1 MIHTCQ
7 YVKVSR
13 IVGKEAALVR
23 GKAERIVAQL
33 IRHEIIELEK
43 EEEEEEENAMQKKER
58 DGNDEE
64 EKKTRSTC
72 VPRGCV
78 CIRIR
83 IRRPIML
90 A

>member
-33 IRHEIIELEK
+33 IRHEIIELERRRRRRRRK
-43 EEEEEEENAMQKKER
+43 RYAKKR
-58 DGNDEE
+58 KRWQR
-64 EKKTRSTC
+64 KKKRKRVQHAYQGGASAFEFGSGG
-72 VPRGCV
+72 P
-78 CIRIR
+78 
-83 IRRPIML
+83 
-90 A
+90 

>member
-33 IRHEIIELEK
+33 IRHEIIELERRRRRRRRKRCKKK
-43 EEEEEEENAMQKKER
+43 EEMATTKKKRKRVQHAYQGGASAFEFGS
-58 DGNDEE
+58 DG
-64 EKKTRSTC
+64 
-72 VPRGCV
+72 P
-78 CIRIR
+78 
-83 IRRPIML
+83 
-90 A
+90 